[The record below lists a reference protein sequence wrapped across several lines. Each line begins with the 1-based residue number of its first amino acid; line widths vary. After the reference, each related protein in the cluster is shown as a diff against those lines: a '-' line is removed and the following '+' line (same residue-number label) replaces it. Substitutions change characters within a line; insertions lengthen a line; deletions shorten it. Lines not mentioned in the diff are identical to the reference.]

1 MQGALTGIPDLMAT
15 HLLFA
20 DDLSL
25 MFNDH
30 MDVQIMLN
38 KLRILCQMIFCQFAL
53 TAPCQLP
60 YTDTFKCLGLMFDK
74 AFNLNV
80 AADAA
85 LGPFTA
91 GTFRVR

>member
-1 MQGALTGIPDLMAT
+1 
-15 HLLFA
+15 
-20 DDLSL
+20 
-25 MFNDH
+25 
-30 MDVQIMLN
+30 
-38 KLRILCQMIFCQFAL
+38 MIFCQFAL